1 MNLHSTRFSLY
12 CNTLFFFA
20 QRIFAVHLSKYPIK
34 CLPRLIIVQNA
45 DVGCIETIG
54 LVSDKLYFMLQLTL
68 QGDGSVFQAPLTVQW
83 AATSR
88 A

>member
-1 MNLHSTRFSLY
+1 MNLHSTRFPLY

-20 QRIFAVHLSKYPIK
+20 QRIFAVHLSQYPIK
-34 CLPRLIIVQNA
+34 CLPRLTIVQNA
-45 DVGCIETIG
+45 DVGCSETMG
-54 LVSDKLYFMLQLTL
+54 LVSDKLYFRLQLTL
-68 QGDGSVFQAPLTVQW
+68 EGDGSVFQARLTVHW